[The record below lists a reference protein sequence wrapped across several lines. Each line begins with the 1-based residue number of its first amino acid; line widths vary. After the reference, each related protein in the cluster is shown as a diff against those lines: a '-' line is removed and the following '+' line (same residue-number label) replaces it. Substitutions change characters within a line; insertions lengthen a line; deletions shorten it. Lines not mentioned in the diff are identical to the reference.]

1 MDKFDIN
8 KPCATRGGHKVR
20 DLHVLTSPIY
30 GGDAIIGVIEESDP
44 WVTSWT
50 ANGQF
55 DAGVDEH
62 RLDLVNVPEKRT
74 VKGWLNVYDDHHGM
88 DLSMVHPSKAQAD
101 LHSSSFRKRIACIE
115 REITY
120 TVGEGL

>member
-1 MDKFDIN
+1 MFDIN
-8 KPCATRGGHKVR
+8 KPYTTRGGKKAHAWVLPKLD
-20 DLHVLTSPIY
+20 DLGYAFVGYFEDADGEISTGTWTPDGRYNAGEKTTS
-30 GGDAIIGVIEESDP
+30 
-44 WVTSWT
+44 
-50 ANGQF
+50 
-55 DAGVDEH
+55 
-62 RLDLVNVPEKRT
+62 LDLINVPEKRT
-74 VKGWLNVYDDHHGM
+74 VKGWLNAYDDHHGM